1 MRPGLSSHNLALM
14 SGDYRVKR
22 AYDAPS
28 EADGKRI
35 LVDRL
40 WPRGVSKDKAE
51 LDGWVK
57 DVTPSDELR
66 KWYHEHRDE
75 YAEFVERYGAE
86 LDEESQR
93 RALAEL
99 RALGAEHRVTLV
111 TAAKDVERS
120 HVPVLLKHL

>member
-1 MRPGLSSHNLALM
+1 M

-28 EADGKRI
+28 KADGKRV

-40 WPRGVSKDKAE
+40 WPRGVSKEAAE
-51 LDGWVK
+51 LDGWAK
-57 DVTPSDELR
+57 DLTPSDELR
-66 KWYHEHRDE
+66 KWYHGHRDE
-75 YAEFVERYGAE
+75 RSEFVERYDAE
-86 LDEESQR
+86 LDGELQQ

-99 RALGAEHRVTLV
+99 RELGAEHRVTLV

-120 HVPVLLKHL
+120 HVPVLLKHLERERKGGA